1 MTEVPAYLLSTQPYA
16 CIGMVVTEWQDGS
29 ESRGTCTLVG
39 RNDILTAGHVIYD
52 PTRGGWGK
60 SFSFYFGADYNARTG
75 VFDILG
81 VQPNVSQWR
90 ALAWPEQTFANG
102 NHDTMVLDES
112 EFDVALIGID
122 VPLGDTLGWMGLDP
136 GQNRTLGVQAVGYPA
151 GSTGMM
157 EEYVM
162 VSPSASA
169 GAYVSS
175 YSVMGPG
182 SSGGPLLDGNYV
194 IGVKS
199 TGMWWADIG
208 NSFIYSELLKNMTS
222 NDALLGA
229 SAVDNRAPQA
239 VSFSPA
245 LGGTG
250 VARGDNIVVQFDE
263 SIALGAGTVVLRGP
277 GGAVIETWA
286 PNSSRVSVVD
296 RSLVI
301 DPSRPLDVFTRYSI
315 DIGAGFVE
323 DASGNRFAGLS
334 YGFQTQGLESLY
346 HFFLVAFDAAPGVE
360 YMEQMALAYN
370 HGADVRQ
377 IVNVFTTKSQF
388 TSVYPTWLSNEQLS
402 DKLVASVVGSSAS
415 TAARAQAVRDIDEAL
430 DKGWSRGDVVYQVFG
445 NLAAKPL
452 TDAAWGNTARQF
464 QNQAA
469 VARYFT
475 EEMQYQSTDLGL
487 LRAVVSGVDHLS
499 DTSTPQSIAHLI
511 GVALD
516 AYLPD

>member
-1 MTEVPAYLLSTQPYA
+1 
-16 CIGMVVTEWQDGS
+16 MVVVEWQDGS

-52 PTRGGWGK
+52 PSRGGWAK
-60 SFSFYFGADYNARTG
+60 SLNFYFGADYNARTG
-75 VFDILG
+75 VFEILG
-81 VQPNVSQWR
+81 VQPNHTQWR
-90 ALAWPEQTFANG
+90 IVAWPDQTFTDS
-102 NHDTMVLDES
+102 NHDTMVLGES

-136 GQNRTLGVQAVGYPA
+136 GQNRALNVQAVGYPA

-157 EEYVM
+157 QEYVT

-194 IGVKS
+194 VGVKS
-199 TGMWWADIG
+199 TSMWWADIG
-208 NSFIYSELLKNMTS
+208 NSFIYSELLENMAS
-222 NDALLGA
+222 NDELLGA
-229 SAVDNRAPQA
+229 STGDTRAPQA
-239 VSFSPA
+239 VSFRPA
-245 LGGTG
+245 QGDTG
-250 VARGDNIVVQFDE
+250 VARGDNIVIQFDE
-263 SIALGAGTVVLRGP
+263 SIHLGTGTVVLRGS
-277 GGAVIETWA
+277 GGTVIESWA
-286 PNSSRVSVVD
+286 PGSSRVSVEG
-296 RSLVI
+296 RSLLI
-301 DPSRPLDVFTRYSI
+301 DPSRSLDVFTRYSI
-315 DIGAGFVE
+315 DIGAGVVE

-334 YGFQTQGLESLY
+334 YAFQTQGLESLY
-346 HFFLVAFDAAPGVE
+346 HFFLVAFDAAPGVT
-360 YMEQMALAYN
+360 YMEQMAQAYN
-370 HGADVRQ
+370 HGSDVRQ
-377 IVNVFTTKSQF
+377 IVNVFTTKPQF
-388 TSVYPTWLSNEQLS
+388 TSVYPTWLSNEQLA
-402 DKLVASVVGSSAS
+402 DKLVASIVGSSAS
-415 TAARAQAVRDIDEAL
+415 TVARAQAVRDIDEAL

-452 TDAAWGNTARQF
+452 TDVTWGNTARQF

-487 LRAVVSGVDHLS
+487 LRAVVSGVDYLS
-499 DTSTPQSIAHLI
+499 DASTPESIAHLI

-516 AYLPD
+516 AYL